1 MLPETETLQTHTL
14 RAFTLL
20 LQTRPN
26 YAGTL
31 ILNINLNEEGTALA
45 LASNIAGAVCLT
57 LEPNPTLLRNAMRN
71 GACDFVVN
79 TLDEALRAMKNE
91 IRQHRPLSVGLEGN
105 PETILQEIL
114 ERGVLPQL
122 FTNRTRKQTATAF
135 LSQGAITLNQ
145 KAASPPNPQWQLQTF
160 TFNTPTELSAFD
172 TRALNLLP
180 PEDTLRRRWLQTAPR
195 ILHREQP
202 LHRTLWLNAQEKQG
216 LEVHFPSV

>member
-1 MLPETETLQTHTL
+1 MLPETDTLQAHTL

-20 LQTRPN
+20 LQTRPDC
-26 YAGTL
+26 AGTL

-91 IRQHRPLSVGLEGN
+91 IRKHRPLSVGLEGN

-145 KAASPPNPQWQLQTF
+145 KNVTPPNPQWQLQTF
-160 TFNTPTELSAFD
+160 TFNTPAELSAFD
-172 TRALNLLP
+172 AQALNLLP

-202 LHRTLWLNAQEKQG
+202 LHRTLWLTDKEIQLLSPPA
-216 LEVHFPSV
+216 